1 MAVGESRRLKDWLV
15 SVSSS
20 GLHLPSLCAGAM
32 VDIGGGMGC
41 GNCPYTAG

>member
-1 MAVGESRRLKDWLV
+1 MLLESEDLEILENSWFFSL
-15 SVSSS
+15 
-20 GLHLPSLCAGAM
+20 GLHLPSLCAGAI